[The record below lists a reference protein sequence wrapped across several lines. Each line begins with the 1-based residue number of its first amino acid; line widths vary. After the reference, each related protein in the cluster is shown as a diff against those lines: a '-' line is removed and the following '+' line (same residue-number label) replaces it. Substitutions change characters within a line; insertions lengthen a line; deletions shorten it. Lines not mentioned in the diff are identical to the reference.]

1 MHTALQWLYDNLYN
15 YMIPIC
21 GLCVLRVVVSFLELA
36 HMKRLRDKKFVFR
49 RVSGQYREIGTFTGL
64 FIGSVLICLFPKL
77 GLLFAAA
84 AAGLAV
90 VGYRIGKRKGD
101 EADRI
106 WQEVVNE
113 LAASEEGEKVNALSI
128 ESNIHGLI
136 DTLDV
141 FDQETTSSDD
151 AGDAQ

>member
-21 GLCVLRVVVSFLELA
+21 GLCVLRVVVSFL
-36 HMKRLRDKKFVFR
+36 
-49 RVSGQYREIGTFTGL
+49 
-64 FIGSVLICLFPKL
+64 
-77 GLLFAAA
+77 LFAVV

-90 VGYRIGKRKGD
+90 VGYRIGKRKGE

>member
-1 MHTALQWLYDNLYN
+1 MNQYAEEFKKDIEKEVDGNCPIELQVFPPLGSAEAFAL
-15 YMIPIC
+15 I
-21 GLCVLRVVVSFLELA
+21 
-36 HMKRLRDKKFVFR
+36 
-49 RVSGQYREIGTFTGL
+49 RE
-64 FIGSVLICLFPKL
+64 
-77 GLLFAAA
+77 
-84 AAGLAV
+84 
-90 VGYRIGKRKGD
+90 RKGD

-141 FDQETTSSDD
+141 FDEETPSSDD